1 MRKNYSIRL
10 SVPEH
15 IGSELHRLALKE
27 SRSDSAMINLLVGE
41 ALTARR
47 SAASQIE
54 QVSRLTQLLRSPSD
68 AA

>member
-15 IGSELHRLALKE
+15 IGSELHNLALKE

-41 ALTARR
+41 ALAARR
-47 SAASQIE
+47 TTSASTAKLVAVLRGETAEPSQ
-54 QVSRLTQLLRSPSD
+54 
-68 AA
+68 